1 MEKHWSLERKSP
13 TWTINEK
20 LLTPENKDEVFAYAK
35 ARQEEYE
42 AMQAKAEKDK
52 KDAELRKYPSIRTL
66 FDRMKLQNVPQV
78 KAAVLK
84 RFHIILEYLKTPAL
98 PDGMEPTMEYALS
111 LLGRAEVSLSLI
123 EEMAKILQDYSG
135 YTYIR
140 TYPREAIQL
149 REHIR
154 TQRKLAE
161 DLVRAIAFNK
171 VKEEGIY
178 EPKTETNKGEPVL
191 P

>member
-1 MEKHWSLERKSP
+1 MEKHWSIERKSP

-20 LLTPENKDEVFAYAK
+20 LLTPENKDEVLAYAK
-35 ARQEEYE
+35 ARQDEYE

-52 KDAELRKYPSIRTL
+52 KDAELRRYPTIKTL
-66 FDRMKLQNVPQV
+66 FDSMKLRNVPHV

-84 RFHIILEYLKTPAL
+84 RFHIILNYLRMPEL
-98 PDGMEPTMEYALS
+98 PDGMEPTMEYGLD
-111 LLGRAEVSLSLI
+111 LLGRVEVSLGLI
-123 EEMAKILQDYSG
+123 EEMAKILQDYSS

-149 REHIR
+149 REHLR

-178 EPKTETNKGEPVL
+178 EPKTETVSGEPI
-191 P
+191 PH